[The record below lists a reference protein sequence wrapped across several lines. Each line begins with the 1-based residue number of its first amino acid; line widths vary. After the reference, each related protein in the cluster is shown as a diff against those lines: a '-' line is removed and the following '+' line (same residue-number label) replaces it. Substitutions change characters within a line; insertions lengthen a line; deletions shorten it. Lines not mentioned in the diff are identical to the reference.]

1 MAAVGDIYSCKVVCR
16 ATPAV
21 GVVVISLNILHYR
34 VSAIAGTGKGDQDI
48 ADAMDL
54 NYAATYKAYL
64 SADAAYRG
72 VIVQKIRPLP
82 LSLAVTSDIGAGPGT
97 AVIGD
102 LLPTQVCGMITK
114 QTTGAGRAKRG
125 RIYMPFLGEDDV
137 TDSQP
142 NVVYLA
148 RLAVTLPTFL
158 NGVLVG
164 APPDTVQLLPVIFH
178 RVPGTSDDL
187 TSVVRRSYS
196 VTQRRRSLVSGS
208 DVDPFL

>member
-1 MAAVGDIYSCKVVCR
+1 
-16 ATPAV
+16 
-21 GVVVISLNILHYR
+21 
-34 VSAIAGTGKGDQDI
+34 
-48 ADAMDL
+48 
-54 NYAATYKAYL
+54 
-64 SADAAYRG
+64 
-72 VIVQKIRPLP
+72 
-82 LSLAVTSDIGAGPGT
+82 
-97 AVIGD
+97 
-102 LLPTQVCGMITK
+102 
-114 QTTGAGRAKRG
+114 
-125 RIYMPFLGEDDV
+125 MPFLGEDDV